1 MVDYRILGPL
11 EVSADGRVIET
22 CCRKTSAASRLWA
35 AFPPPGSFYCSA
47 PQPSGRQ
54 RGTRGSRPVRW
65 SAGHGIV
72 LPIRGRNS
80 GLIGSLAGPVMCEAG
95 VN

>member
-11 EVSADGRVIET
+11 EVSADGRVIEI
-22 CCRKTSAASRLWA
+22 AAENLGSQ
-35 AFPPPGSFYCSA
+35 PPMGGISTPGSFYCSA

-54 RGTRGSRPVRW
+54 RGTCGSRPVRW

>member
-22 CCRKTSAASRLWA
+22 CGRKTSAASRLWA
-35 AFPPPGSFYCSA
+35 AFLSPGSFYCSA

-65 SAGHGIV
+65 SAGHGVV
-72 LPIRGRNS
+72 LPIRGRDS
-80 GLIGSLAGPVMCEAG
+80 GLVGSLADPTMRWAG